1 MLTRERV
8 RQLVELH
15 KLKNENLPPEL
26 LLEAKRLGM
35 DLLDTTITI
44 TKNTHTKEKPNGSK

>member
-26 LLEAKRLGM
+26 LQEAKRLGM

-44 TKNTHTKEKPNGSK
+44 TKNTHTKEKSNGSK